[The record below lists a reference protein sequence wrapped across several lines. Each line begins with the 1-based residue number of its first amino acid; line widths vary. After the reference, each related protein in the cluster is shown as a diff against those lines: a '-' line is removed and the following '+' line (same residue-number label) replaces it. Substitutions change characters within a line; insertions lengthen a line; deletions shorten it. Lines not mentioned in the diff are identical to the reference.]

1 MKKKLIIIFAVFT
14 VIGVGIFYFLTTG
27 NIGVKYNTVEVES
40 GLVGKYVEDVGVISS
55 KNIRRYYGNGVNK
68 VEEMTLELGD
78 YVEKGQ
84 LLVKYE
90 DNLDLEIKKVEKQI
104 EALEATYNDAVLGAD
119 AESVSSARIEISRI
133 RSQLVMAKSTKD
145 RTEVLYNSGSASLI
159 ELEQAVKNVEQLQSS
174 LGIAQNTYNQ
184 VAKEI
189 SVNVRERYEAEID
202 VLLLTLEI
210 LEKNKENY
218 MIFADVDGIVTELN
232 TFEGDLPSPGAM
244 IIEIQDPTE
253 KVLLVDFMVEDAM
266 NIKQGMNAE
275 INDLNLN
282 IVIEDLKVSQV
293 YPKAFVTLSELSVEE
308 NRQTIEIELPESAEA
323 LSYGVEVEAIVMIDE
338 PRKALLI
345 PKGAVIYKNSKQYV
359 SVLENGETVEREIVI
374 GIDIDDRVEVK
385 EGLKEGDLV
394 ILNYQED

>member
-27 NIGVKYNTVEVES
+27 NVGVKYNTVEVES

-55 KNIRRYYGNGVNK
+55 KNIRKYYGNGVNK

-104 EALEATYNDAVLGAD
+104 EALEATYNDAVLGTD

-308 NRQTIEIELPESAEA
+308 NRQTIEIELPESAET
-323 LSYGVEVEAIVMIDE
+323 LSYGVEVETIVMIDE

>member
-27 NIGVKYNTVEVES
+27 NVGVKYNTVEVES

-55 KNIRRYYGNGVNK
+55 KNIRKYYGNGVNK

-104 EALEATYNDAVLGAD
+104 EALEATYNDAVLGTD

-308 NRQTIEIELPESAEA
+308 NRQTIEIELPESTET
-323 LSYGVEVEAIVMIDE
+323 LSYGVEVETIVMIDE

>member
-55 KNIRRYYGNGVNK
+55 KNIRKYYGNGVNK

-104 EALEATYNDAVLGAD
+104 EALEATYNDAVLGTD

-308 NRQTIEIELPESAEA
+308 NRQTIEIELPESTET
-323 LSYGVEVEAIVMIDE
+323 LSYGVEVETIVMIDE

>member
-27 NIGVKYNTVEVES
+27 NVGVKYNTVEVES

-55 KNIRRYYGNGVNK
+55 KNIRKYYGNGVNK

-308 NRQTIEIELPESAEA
+308 NRQTIEIELPKSAEA

>member
-27 NIGVKYNTVEVES
+27 NVGVKYNTVEVES

-104 EALEATYNDAVLGAD
+104 EALEATYNDAVLGTD

-308 NRQTIEIELPESAEA
+308 NRQTIEIELPESTET
-323 LSYGVEVEAIVMIDE
+323 LSYGVEVETIVMIDE

>member
-308 NRQTIEIELPESAEA
+308 NRQTIEIELPESTET

>member
-27 NIGVKYNTVEVES
+27 NVGVKYNTVEVES

-55 KNIRRYYGNGVNK
+55 KNIRKYYGNGVNK

-308 NRQTIEIELPESAEA
+308 NRQTIEIELPESAET
-323 LSYGVEVEAIVMIDE
+323 LSYGVEVETIVMIDE